1 MSVLLSSVT
10 ELSLTNALERV
21 VGPTFITL
29 SYAAS
34 RVQRLRRP
42 ELSCDLGR
50 YAGVLRQ
57 YEVSKRSREHCHV
70 FYTDLMTHWSARSS
84 LSWSHV
90 TRCCSLSGTRTPSWT
105 GRRGQSSHLMTGL
118 VSLPDGILILVSVL
132 HCPVAMQ
139 QSSWPRGCSQT
150 SSSTMSGQYYI
161 RIKLIDNVFENIY
174 IYNN

>member
-1 MSVLLSSVT
+1 MTVLLSSVT

-57 YEVSKRSREHCHV
+57 YEVRSREHCHV
-70 FYTDLMTHWSARSS
+70 FYTHLMTH
-84 LSWSHV
+84 
-90 TRCCSLSGTRTPSWT
+90 
-105 GRRGQSSHLMTGL
+105 
-118 VSLPDGILILVSVL
+118 
-132 HCPVAMQ
+132 
-139 QSSWPRGCSQT
+139 
-150 SSSTMSGQYYI
+150 
-161 RIKLIDNVFENIY
+161 
-174 IYNN
+174 

>member
-1 MSVLLSSVT
+1 MTVLLSSVT

-84 LSWSHV
+84 LSCHQV
-90 TRCCSLSGTRTPSWT
+90 LLSLRDTYSILDWRQGSE
-105 GRRGQSSHLMTGL
+105 QSSYDRSCVTAWWNPYSCLSPPLSSRHAAELLTPGL
-118 VSLPDGILILVSVL
+118 QPDILKHNVRSVL
-132 HCPVAMQ
+132 YSNQ
-139 QSSWPRGCSQT
+139 INW
-150 SSSTMSGQYYI
+150 
-161 RIKLIDNVFENIY
+161 
-174 IYNN
+174 

>member
-1 MSVLLSSVT
+1 MCPASRHGLHLVMTVLLSSVT

-70 FYTDLMTHWSARSS
+70 FHTDLMTH
-84 LSWSHV
+84 
-90 TRCCSLSGTRTPSWT
+90 
-105 GRRGQSSHLMTGL
+105 
-118 VSLPDGILILVSVL
+118 
-132 HCPVAMQ
+132 
-139 QSSWPRGCSQT
+139 
-150 SSSTMSGQYYI
+150 
-161 RIKLIDNVFENIY
+161 
-174 IYNN
+174 